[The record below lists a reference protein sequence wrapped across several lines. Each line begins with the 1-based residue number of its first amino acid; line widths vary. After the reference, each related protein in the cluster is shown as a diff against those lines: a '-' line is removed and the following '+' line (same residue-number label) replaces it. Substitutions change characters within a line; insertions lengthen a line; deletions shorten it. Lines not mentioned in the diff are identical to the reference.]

1 MYVSTIYTPYMY
13 VLECVC
19 VRVAFTLTI
28 SKSFSDSK
36 VRVTFSLGYY
46 CEHIITINICA
57 NIYILHTLLYIK
69 LNLKL
74 PWSRS

>member
-1 MYVSTIYTPYMY
+1 MYVSTVYTPYMY

-57 NIYILHTLLYIK
+57 NIYTTYIIIHK
-69 LNLKL
+69 IESKTALG
-74 PWSRS
+74 